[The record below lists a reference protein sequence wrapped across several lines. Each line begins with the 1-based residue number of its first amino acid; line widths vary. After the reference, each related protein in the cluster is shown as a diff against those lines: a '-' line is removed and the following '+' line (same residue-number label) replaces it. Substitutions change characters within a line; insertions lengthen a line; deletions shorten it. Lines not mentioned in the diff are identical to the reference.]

1 MNRYIRILTYSFFIL
16 KLRVLSVITLFFPRD
31 IPNLSGNDKAKEFVD
46 DDINLEKEQS
56 NSKNG
61 KAMLKVQEHMRTKK
75 EKKNTRTI
83 SRTTKKNN
91 NLMIKQ
97 VSMPTLDRH
106 KE

>member
-31 IPNLSGNDKAKEFVD
+31 IPNLSGNDKAKKFVD

-75 EKKNTRTI
+75 EQKKYQNNL
-83 SRTTKKNN
+83 KNN
-91 NLMIKQ
+91 KEKQ
-97 VSMPTLDRH
+97 QSHDKIGKHANIRQT
-106 KE
+106 

>member
-75 EKKNTRTI
+75 EQKKYQNNL
-83 SRTTKKNN
+83 KNN
-91 NLMIKQ
+91 KEKQ
-97 VSMPTLDRH
+97 QSHDKIGKHANIRQT
-106 KE
+106 